1 MTAKKIPIKVE
12 DDVVVSIEYTLRL
25 EDGDVIDSSE
35 GREPLAYIQG
45 KGQIVRG
52 LERELYGMNVGDEK
66 AVTVA
71 PQEGYGQYDDE
82 RLQRVPR
89 DSFPSDMELEEGLN
103 VRMRDVSSGQLLD
116 AYIEE
121 VEDEAVTLD
130 FNHPLAGETLF
141 FDVKVV
147 SLREAS
153 SDELDHG
160 HAHDGNHGH

>member
-1 MTAKKIPIKVE
+1 
-12 DDVVVSIEYTLRL
+12 
-25 EDGDVIDSSE
+25 
-35 GREPLAYIQG
+35 
-45 KGQIVRG
+45 
-52 LERELYGMNVGDEK
+52 MNVGDEK

-89 DSFPSDMELEEGLN
+89 DSFPSNMELEEGLN